1 MDLKK
6 IIALCLALIIPAC
19 LMTACSKSDGEE
31 ASTAAEMLSIDIDG
45 VTADAEKNTFK
56 LTEITSEA
64 ASATAAVTTTA
75 VTTTAVTTTAATTAA
90 ATTTTK
96 PAVTTTQNQPQTT
109 TRPAVT
115 TTKQQTPVN
124 TPTPAAPTTSAP
136 KADPVAFANALET
149 LRVSNEYVKKTA
161 VLDSLGGERMA
172 SDKQNKVG
180 CAGAE
185 GDATLYTFNGV
196 RVYTGTNGND
206 NVFQVDLTDSTYA
219 TANGARVGDTTVS
232 IVEKYGQPVFGSVN
246 DSQGQ
251 LAYKGSAY
259 QLVVSHS
266 NGIVTGISIIAKN

>member
-90 ATTTTK
+90 AT
-96 PAVTTTQNQPQTT
+96 N
-109 TRPAVT
+109 
-115 TTKQQTPVN
+115 
-124 TPTPAAPTTSAP
+124 AAPTTAAP
-136 KADPVAFANALET
+136 TTAAPTAAPTTAPRTTAVPRTTAAPTTAAPTANPAAFSSALESIRT
-149 LRVSNEYVKKTA
+149 SGSYVKKTA
-161 VLDSLGGERMA
+161 LIDSLGGESA
-172 SDKQNKVG
+172 ALNKQNVVG

-185 GDATLYTFNGV
+185 GDATMYTFNGA

-206 NVFQVDLTDSTYA
+206 NVFQVDLTDSTFA
-219 TANGARVGDTTVS
+219 TANGTRVGDSVAS
-232 IVEKYGQPVFGSVN
+232 AAARFGAPDFGDVN
-246 DSQGQ
+246 APQGQ
-251 LAYKGSAY
+251 LAYKGTGSY
-259 QLVVSHS
+259 QTVISFS
-266 NGIVTGISIIAKN
+266 SGTVTGISIIANN